1 MNNFVIQISPLYA
14 ALILLALA
22 LVGMLIGIWMGW
34 FLTERDLNRA
44 RQINANLRQ
53 TQHAT
58 EQALANAL
66 AARDLAQRDLQNQL
80 HALSQLQLQHTA
92 NQNQLEQA
100 YASLRT
106 LEQRV
111 EEIGLSLRVARIQ
124 NDGLRAELFRSGR
137 IASSEKHKIS

>member
-44 RQINANLRQ
+44 RHINANLHQ

-58 EQALANAL
+58 EQALADAL

-92 NQNQLEQA
+92 NQRQLEQA
-100 YASLRT
+100 YASLRA

-111 EEIGLSLRVARIQ
+111 EEIGLSLRATRIQ

-137 IASSEKHKIS
+137 IASSERQKIS

>member
-58 EQALANAL
+58 EQALADAL

-92 NQNQLEQA
+92 NQHQLEQA

-111 EEIGLSLRVARIQ
+111 EEIGLSLRATRIQ

-137 IASSEKHKIS
+137 TASSEKHKIS